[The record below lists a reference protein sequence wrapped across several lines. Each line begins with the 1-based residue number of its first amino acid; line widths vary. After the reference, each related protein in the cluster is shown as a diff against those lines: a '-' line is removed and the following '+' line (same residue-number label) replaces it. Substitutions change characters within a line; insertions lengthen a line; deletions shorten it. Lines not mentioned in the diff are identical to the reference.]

1 MRPRQRLLTALFAL
15 SHGSYARL
23 AKRGQAP
30 WAETPES
37 LLARPAGSLGRA
49 LGEHLRDGGF
59 ALLPR
64 LEDHDVFHV
73 VLGIGTSAEEEVE
86 LQWVLAGNG
95 KRSAYCLGVLL
106 LGTLVFPEL
115 LPCFLA
121 AWRRGA
127 ALQPFWS
134 GLAGR
139 RALPMLGWPL
149 GVVRPRRRAQGLAAR
164 AAS

>member
-1 MRPRQRLLTALFAL
+1 MGPRQLLLTGLFAV
-15 SHGSYARL
+15 SHGVYARI
-23 AKRGQAP
+23 AKRDQAP
-30 WAETPES
+30 WDETTES
-37 LLARPAGSLGRA
+37 LLARPAGTLGRA

-95 KRSAYCLGVLL
+95 KRSLYCVGVLV
-106 LGTLVFPEL
+106 LGTVVFPER
-115 LPCFLA
+115 LPRFLG

-127 ALQPFWS
+127 GLEPFWV

-139 RALPMLGWPL
+139 RVLPMLGWPL
-149 GVVRPRRRAQGLAAR
+149 GVVLPGRRGFWAA
-164 AAS
+164 A